1 MTPDDPAGTPSA
13 AGRDST
19 TAPGGASCRVRRSY
33 GPSCADPPVQEGG
46 EGLAGSRARALG
58 NQPDCRHQGAP
69 VTGGEADDRAPCEPP
84 SPSPPAFPDRQP
96 RRRSRNPSERTHKT
110 TTRLSDSEQT
120 EITAA
125 AQHRAVTIARF
136 LAAAALAAARG
147 STIAHSNEQLD
158 AAIDE
163 LVALRTALSR
173 IGNNINQ
180 IAYIHNAGGQP
191 LPGELDHAL
200 TALTRILA
208 RVDNAADALVK
219 QRL

>member
-1 MTPDDPAGTPSA
+1 MTLDDPAGTPSA
-13 AGRDST
+13 AERDST

-33 GPSCADPPVQEGG
+33 GPSYADPPAQEGR
-46 EGLAGSRARALG
+46 EGPAGSRARVLG
-58 NQPDCRHQGAP
+58 NQPDRRYQGAP
-69 VTGGEADDRAPCEPP
+69 ITGGEADDRAPGEPP
-84 SPSPPAFPDRQP
+84 SSNSPAFPDRQP
-96 RRRSRNPSERTHKT
+96 RRRARNPRERTHKT

-120 EITAA
+120 EIATAA
-125 AQHRAVTIARF
+125 RHRAVTVARF
-136 LAAAALAAARG
+136 LAAAGLAVARG
-147 STIAHSNEQLD
+147 SATAHSNEQLD

-163 LVALRTALSR
+163 LAALRTSLSR

-200 TALTRILA
+200 TALTRSLA
-208 RVDNAADALVK
+208 CVDNAADVLVK